1 MRKERI
7 MKYYCGPK
15 KRKKYFEGWYFKHAS
30 RDLKIAFIPS
40 ISVLDGEKKAYVQ
53 VISNLFSD
61 CFEFPPEDF
70 SADDKSLSIKIG
82 NNHFSERGINI
93 NLTNPK
99 HEIKADLKYSELLI
113 PKNIMGPFKYFPKME
128 CVHSIFS
135 MKHSVYGSISLN
147 GREYFFYDNLGYIEG
162 DRGASFP
169 EKYVW
174 IQGNDLPNGAFSLS
188 IATIPLGP
196 FKFTG
201 LIALLYVG
209 MKEYRFATYNNTKI
223 IKNAEDHIRLKKG
236 KLLLDVFIR
245 SGKSFMLSAP
255 VKGLMARRVG
265 ESMDAEIEIALS
277 KKGVTIYRGIAKNA
291 SVERG

>member
-30 RDLKIAFIPS
+30 RDLKSPSFRAFLFWMGKEGICS
-40 ISVLDGEKKAYVQ
+40 SDQ
-53 VISNLFSD
+53 QSFSD

-70 SADDKSLSIKIG
+70 SADDESLSIKIG

-147 GREYFFYDNLGYIEG
+147 GREYFFYDDLGYMKATAAHLFRKNMYGSRETIFRTG
-162 DRGASFP
+162 HFPFDRNHSPRPVHHGTDRF
-169 EKYVW
+169 
-174 IQGNDLPNGAFSLS
+174 
-188 IATIPLGP
+188 
-196 FKFTG
+196 
-201 LIALLYVG
+201 ALCGY
-209 MKEYRFATYNNTKI
+209 ERIRFATYNNTKI
-223 IKNAEDHIRLKKG
+223 IKNAEEHIRLKKE
-236 KLLLDVFIR
+236 
-245 SGKSFMLSAP
+245 SF
-255 VKGLMARRVG
+255 VG
-265 ESMDAEIEIALS
+265 CVHQI
-277 KKGVTIYRGIAKNA
+277 G
-291 SVERG
+291 